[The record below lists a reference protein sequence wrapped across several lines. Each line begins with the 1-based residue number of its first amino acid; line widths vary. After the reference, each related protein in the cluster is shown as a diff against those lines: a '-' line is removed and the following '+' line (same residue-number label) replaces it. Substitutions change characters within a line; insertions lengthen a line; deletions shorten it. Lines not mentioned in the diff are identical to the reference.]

1 MKRSCSLLTAGL
13 LAGALFVSCMGS
25 GEIEQRNAG
34 FDDSAVGRF
43 MRELG
48 PEEMDVL
55 LNDPED
61 PAEPGLYIDHLLYL
75 VDRCSVDKMI
85 DVVKRCGA
93 RRTLD
98 LMSAIRRLG
107 CNRPVDGYPLGK
119 YDIPGSNSC
128 SDCSLSDYNYLDAVA
143 RLIDGMTDAPK
154 LARIINRESIEAA
167 DPATYGAYMEKL
179 AFLIVY
185 LDSPDKI
192 IALVNGAIDARD
204 IVFFID
210 QMDTDTVPP
219 VSTADI
225 VSGARFRGLGV
236 VISLFRG
243 ITDPGK
249 MHYLVNGA
257 RTAEG
262 TGDDAAQAEYLRN
275 KLLPIIAGGS
285 DPADVWVLKL
295 ATMINTV
302 TRMERLRSLIC
313 SLDAGD
319 IPSVVELW
327 TQCDSPGLPAP
338 LENSIG
344 TMARVVDGVEDPEKL
359 VLIMGSVTPVNMAGL
374 VNGVAAGSRLDDDGA
389 PDAGTAGRKLSA
401 VIDGTA
407 DTADL
412 VFLMNGVSDFAAMAD
427 LMNALKE
434 ASAPKMALLL
444 NGIAGANFWN
454 PLAPAS
460 ATGAG
465 KLVNMIDNITSLQDT
480 ALLLDGVTD
489 VSKLT
494 DLVNLLDNS
503 SLLVGFIN
511 AVIADA
517 NASMHDLTGLIN
529 SLDAQ
534 DIPKTARVIHD
545 LAGTRDQLLA
555 SLIAPY
561 LPDLTSGLGFGEM
574 ASLIAAIHDGEGAG
588 RMAGL
593 LSSLNPALFYRGGAI
608 SNREGLVRIIRGG
621 VTYSGRAFPGLGSV
635 HVAAMINGAESA
647 QNLARVMNGVGVEM
661 MAPMIGC
668 GDRVGDADGDGVPPF
683 DPDFRTP
690 CAACGMGW

>member
-1 MKRSCSLLTAGL
+1 MKHYSLVTACL
-13 LAGALFVSCMGS
+13 LAGALFASCMGS
-25 GEIEQRNAG
+25 GEMEQRNAG

-48 PEEMDVL
+48 PDEMDVL

-98 LMSAIRRLG
+98 LMNAIRRLG

-128 SDCSLSDYNYLDAVA
+128 AECSLDDYNYLDAVA
-143 RLIDGMTDAPK
+143 RLVDGMTDAGK
-154 LARIINRESIEAA
+154 LALIINRESIEPV
-167 DPATYGAYMEKL
+167 DPATYASYMEKL

-185 LDSPDKI
+185 LESPEKI

-204 IVFFID
+204 IVFFMD
-210 QMDTDTVPP
+210 QMDAGTVPP

-225 VSGARFRGLGV
+225 VSGAQLRGLGV
-236 VISLFRG
+236 VVSLFKG
-243 ITDPGK
+243 VTDPGK

-257 RTAEG
+257 RSTEG
-262 TGDDAAQAEYLRN
+262 TDDDAAQVEYLRH
-275 KLLPIIAGGS
+275 KLLPVIAGGS
-285 DPADVWVLKL
+285 DPADVWILKL
-295 ATMINTV
+295 TTMINTV
-302 TRMERLRSLIC
+302 TRMERLRSLLC
-313 SLDAGD
+313 TLDAGD

-338 LENSIG
+338 QENSIG
-344 TMARVVDGVEDPEKL
+344 TMARVVDGVEDPSKL
-359 VLIMGSVTPVNMAGL
+359 VQIMGDVTPANMAGL

-389 PDAGTAGRKLSA
+389 PDAGAAGSKLAA

-427 LMNALKE
+427 LMNALKVS
-434 ASAPKMALLL
+434 SAPKMALLL
-444 NGIAGANFWN
+444 NGIEGANFWN
-454 PLAPAS
+454 HLAPPS

-465 KLVNMIDNITSLQDT
+465 KLINMIDNITSLNDV
-480 ALLLDGVTD
+480 ALLLDGVSE

-494 DLVNLLDNS
+494 DLVNLIDNS

-517 NASMHDLTGLIN
+517 HAGIQDLTGLMN
-529 SLDAQ
+529 SLGVD
-534 DIPKTARVIHD
+534 DIAKTARVIDD

-555 SLIAPY
+555 SLVAPY
-561 LPDLTSGLGFGEM
+561 QGDQSAGIGYAEM
-574 ASLIAAIHDGEGAG
+574 ASLIGAIQDCDGAG

-593 LSSLNPALFYRGGAI
+593 LASINPALHYQGALI
-608 SNREGLVRIIRGG
+608 PDREGFVRLIRGG
-621 VTYSGRAFPGLGSV
+621 VIYSGQAFPGLGPV

-661 MAPMIGC
+661 MAPLIGC
-668 GDRVGDADGDGVPPF
+668 GDRVGDPGGDGVPPF
-683 DPDFRTP
+683 YPDFRTP
-690 CAACGMGW
+690 CTACGMGW